1 MPDRWLILKR
11 ALYSAVIVALAAFST
26 WSNGNTDIL
35 FVTTVVA
42 ILIINFVEV
51 REIELA
57 GLVTLSLLP
66 QQDSED
72 DDGDE

>member
-11 ALYSAVIVALAAFST
+11 ALYSGIIVALAAFST
-26 WSNGNTDIL
+26 WFDGNTDIL

-66 QQDSED
+66 QQQSED

>member
-1 MPDRWLILKR
+1 MPDRWLIFKR
-11 ALYSAVIVALAAFST
+11 ALYSAVIVALAAFSRA
-26 WSNGNTDIL
+26 SNGNTDIL

-51 REIELA
+51 REVELA

-66 QQDSED
+66 QNESED